1 MDKLKKILFKPIVMG
16 LGLLAVL
23 PVTPIAFCLLYG
35 WTES

>member
-1 MDKLKKILFKPIVMG
+1 MDKLKKILFKPIVIG

-35 WTES
+35 WIES

>member
-1 MDKLKKILFKPIVMG
+1 MLKKILFKPIVIT

-23 PVTPIAFCLLYG
+23 PITPIVLFLLYG